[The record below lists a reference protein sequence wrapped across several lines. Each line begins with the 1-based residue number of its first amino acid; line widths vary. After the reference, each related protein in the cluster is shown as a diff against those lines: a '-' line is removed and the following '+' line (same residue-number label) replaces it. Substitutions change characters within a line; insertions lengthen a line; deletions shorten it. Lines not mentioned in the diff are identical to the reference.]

1 MNEKMQGWF
10 NGLIGV
16 VIFAGTLPATKIAI
30 EDFSPQFLTIAR
42 ATIAG
47 IIALILLLL
56 SRQTFPDKKYWYS
69 IALVCLGTVICFPL
83 FTSLALQYINS
94 ASSIVFVGILPL
106 ITAIFAVFLA
116 KERPQK
122 LFWLFATLGSLII
135 VQYIYFSM
143 HTGFNFGSLFMLLAI
158 IFCGM
163 GYAEGAKLSRILGGW
178 QVVCWALV
186 CALPMMLVLSY
197 IYFPAHIEQVNI
209 RAYVALG
216 YISLFSMLIGF
227 FFWYKGLAIG
237 GIASVGQIQ
246 LFQPLIGLLLAA
258 WLLHEPISNLMII
271 TAIGVMGTVLCAK
284 RFA

>member
-1 MNEKMQGWF
+1 MQGWF

-56 SRQTFPDKKYWYS
+56 SRQTFPEKKYWYS

-227 FFWYKGLAIG
+227 FFWYKGLAMG

>member
-1 MNEKMQGWF
+1 MQGWF

-47 IIALILLLL
+47 IIALILLLI
-56 SRQTFPDKKYWYS
+56 SRQTFPEKKYWYS

-227 FFWYKGLAIG
+227 FFWYKGLAMG